1 MCTRQATKLEDS
13 QIRTAYKVM
22 IRVLNKWSD
31 NENATNVVSPFRH
44 YPTTK
49 NMLEGSEK
57 YMAEAPYAQ
66 PYVSCTG
73 GCTVDRGYVHSYVRL
88 EDAAMEIHDFFDV
101 ANPNNDVIMLFE
113 CEIPLGPGY
122 EDNEC
127 WVGKFDASKI
137 DNYAS
142 RYLIFK
148 REVPREE
155 FESYLTHEA

>member
-1 MCTRQATKLEDS
+1 MCIRQATKLEDS

-22 IRVLNKWSD
+22 IRVLSKWSD
-31 NENATNVVSPFRH
+31 DENATNVESPFRH
-44 YPTTK
+44 YPITK
-49 NMLEGSEK
+49 NILEGSEK

-66 PYVSCTG
+66 PYVSCSG
-73 GCTVDRGYVHSYVRL
+73 GYTVDLGYVHSYARL
-88 EDAAMEIHDFFDV
+88 EDAAREIYNFFDKV
-101 ANPNNDVIMLFE
+101 NSNNNVIMLFE

-127 WVGKFDASKI
+127 WEGKFDNSEI
-137 DNYAS
+137 DTYAS